1 MLPFPC
7 IDLKVE
13 FEFSFEFFAS
23 SNMSQS
29 QQLVYTL
36 VGHIRNI
43 VEKLL
48 ECEDIESVE
57 ENLL

>member
-1 MLPFPC
+1 
-7 IDLKVE
+7 
-13 FEFSFEFFAS
+13 
-23 SNMSQS
+23 MSQS

>member
-1 MLPFPC
+1 MYR
-7 IDLKVE
+7 
-13 FEFSFEFFAS
+13 FEGWIWILFWIFAW
-23 SNMSQS
+23 SNISQS

-36 VGHIRNI
+36 VGHIRNV

-48 ECEDIESVE
+48 EFEDIESVD